1 MNADFVMEYHHLPTF
16 SPLHT
21 ATETHRWTLIYL
33 PSTAGA
39 SLSMSSARIY
49 LTPPGQDAPWVQPI
63 HGRASGVC
71 CQFVACPQWMSW
83 LHQLQTPHAERP
95 LLINDSRLCREIQ
108 QVLERLMEYGDR
120 ADHPGYRQLTF
131 HLLSEVLL
139 LLAMNAGADNHH
151 SDGRI
156 EEVQHYLQR
165 HYTEDIR
172 VEQLAQLVCLSPSRL
187 SHLYKQ
193 HTGETIMDTVLRLR
207 LEQAQQLLCSTS
219 RYIGEIA
226 YEVGFNSQTY
236 FTCKFTRHFGI
247 SPSLYRSSFFA
258 RSADEEPAYYL

>member
-1 MNADFVMEYHHLPTF
+1 MNTDFVMEYHHLPIL
-16 SPLHT
+16 SPLDA
-21 ATETHRWTLIYL
+21 ATGTHRWTLIYL
-33 PSTAGA
+33 PSAVSTSVATGG
-39 SLSMSSARIY
+39 SRIY
-49 LTPPGQDAPWVQPI
+49 LIPPGQDVHWVQPLP
-63 HGRASGVC
+63 GRAAGVC
-71 CQFVACPQWMSW
+71 CQFQACPQWISW

-95 LLINDSRLCREIQ
+95 LLIQDGRLCQELQ
-108 QVLERLMEYGDR
+108 YVLERLMEYGDR

-139 LLAMNAGADNHH
+139 LLAMHAGTDHQH
-151 SDGRI
+151 SDPRI
-156 EEVQHYLQR
+156 EEVQQYLQR

-193 HTGETIMDTVLRLR
+193 HIGETIMDTVLRLR

-258 RSADEEPAYYL
+258 RSAEEEPAYYL